1 MREQGTT
8 WEWLEGGNL
17 KTVTATLP
25 AIKTNPRTGEE
36 IFFNS
41 IVAAYTGWVDSRNVP
56 EKAVV
61 LGDGSCLDAHAMAS
75 AVAIMRDEATA
86 VPWAVGDVLCVD
98 NHVCMH
104 SRNTFVPPRRILAS
118 LGAKPE

>member
-8 WEWLEGGNL
+8 WEWLENGNL
-17 KTVTATLP
+17 KTITATRP

-56 EKAVV
+56 EKAVMF
-61 LGDGSCLDAHAMAS
+61 GNDTYLDADAMAS
-75 AVAIMRDEATA
+75 AVDIMRSEATA

-104 SRNTFVPPRRILAS
+104 SRNTFTPPRRILAS